1 MSTRYRRT
9 GFRNFLITYFLL
21 LFILFA
27 SCNAKQT
34 KAEDSTLQQNQVNPV
49 SLEEGSFSDLYQ
61 FYTTN
66 PRSQFETDQN
76 LIIDYIAENN
86 LNVKRESNGL
96 FYTINKE
103 GEGPLLRRGMPVKA
117 DYKGYFLD
125 GKVFDS
131 SYERGK
137 PIRFTIGQMAPG
149 WDQAMKLVNRGTSMT
164 LLLPSFLGY
173 GEDGFAEHVPPNSV
187 LLFDIEISEEAY

>member
-1 MSTRYRRT
+1 MSTLCRKRFY
-9 GFRNFLITYFLL
+9 FFNFISLSF
-21 LFILFA
+21 FIVCLFA
-27 SCNAKQT
+27 SCNTKQGNSG
-34 KAEDSTLQQNQVNPV
+34 DSTKLAEAKTT
-49 SLEEGSFSDLYQ
+49 SLEDDSFSDLYQ
-61 FYTTN
+61 FYTTD
-66 PRSQFETDQN
+66 PRSQFQIDQN
-76 LIIDYIAENN
+76 LIIDYIAEHN

-96 FYTINKE
+96 FYIIHNE
-103 GEGPLLRRGMPVKA
+103 GDGPLLRRGMPVKA

-125 GKVFDS
+125 GATFDS

-173 GEDGFAEHVPPNSV
+173 GEEGFADLVPPNTV
-187 LLFDIEISEEAY
+187 LLFDIEIFEEAY

>member
-1 MSTRYRRT
+1 MSTLYRKT
-9 GFRNFLITYFLL
+9 NLHQALTSFFFILL
-21 LFILFA
+21 ILFA

-34 KAEDSTLQQNQVNPV
+34 KVDDSINTNQPGTGT
-49 SLEEGSFSDLYQ
+49 LEEGTISDLYQ

-66 PRSQFETDQN
+66 PRSQFQKDQN
-76 LIIDYIAENN
+76 LIIDYIAEHN

-96 FYTINKE
+96 FYVVHKE
-103 GEGPLLRRGMPVKA
+103 GTGELLRRGMPVKA

-125 GKVFDS
+125 GTVFDS

-173 GEDGFAEHVPPNSV
+173 GEEGFVDLVPPNTV
-187 LLFDIEISEEAY
+187 LLFDIEIFEEAY